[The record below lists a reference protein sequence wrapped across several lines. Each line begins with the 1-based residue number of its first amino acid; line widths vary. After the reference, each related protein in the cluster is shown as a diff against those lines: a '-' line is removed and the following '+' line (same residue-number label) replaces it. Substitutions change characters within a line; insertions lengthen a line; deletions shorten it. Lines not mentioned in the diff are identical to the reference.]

1 MLFKRLGDITAKHAF
16 LILAAWV
23 GLLVVCIT
31 NAPKWKDVVR
41 NGEFAFLPK
50 DSPSRLATD
59 GFREAF
65 PNDLLAST
73 LVLLVRRESD
83 EGLLPTDYDFVSE
96 HVIPEIHRIAKLP
109 MPADQ
114 LAVDAGLAPA
124 LTEEAATAESG
135 DAPSKNDPEAKIVQ
149 NITWFADKKIG
160 ELFISDDKQATTI
173 VMGLRTEFLDQANIK
188 LVDQV
193 EQFVNQLSRTHVQQ
207 GPSLPGG
214 LEISISG
221 SATFGRDMIRE
232 ASNSAKSTEKWTVIL
247 VVGLLIAIYRA
258 PALAMIPLI
267 TVAVSTAVSL
277 TLLAIAAQA
286 GIISLF
292 NGIETY
298 VTVLIYGAGV
308 DYCLFL
314 IARYREELDSGQTI
328 EDAISGTLHRVGAA
342 LTASAGTVMCGI
354 GMLIFAEFGK
364 FRQAGLA
371 ITFGLGVCLLAAL
384 TLTPAILRLIG
395 RWAFWPNVPSQGSR
409 RDSSFPS
416 SSDLVSRLQKKNLL
430 TAGWHWIGEFL
441 ERRAWTAWLG
451 SLVMMLPFTIIGIIF
466 FGNLSYGLLSEL
478 PETAASVYGAEA
490 VQRHFPAG
498 EVAPLTVLVDAG
510 SRDFR
515 FRIERTDATTSPSG
529 WQIVSLDE
537 SDETYPLDGFEPVA
551 GQELEF
557 AAAKKRAGYV
567 GVTSADGKSITGK
580 WLQDDR
586 KYDLAL
592 TNNGD
597 VWTGSLKAPVVDFS
611 PIQGESFAMI
621 QDFTSRLIEN
631 REKLGLQSV
640 RSLYAP
646 KGQRESAKVTLAVRQ
661 AQKKHAR
668 NYFVSSVNP
677 AVTRVDLIF
686 QQDPFSRDSISDFR
700 NLRDHIREHL
710 PEGLKDASLSFVGNT
725 ADISDLKDV
734 TDSDQLRINTLV
746 MFGVYLILVILLR
759 RPVICGYLMF
769 TVFYSYL
776 ATLGIT
782 HLVFWAM
789 DPQGFAGL
797 DWKVPMFLF
806 TILIAVGEDYNIFL
820 MARIEEEERVHGP
833 VKGITVALER
843 TGSII
848 SSCGIIMAGTFSS
861 LMAGSLVG
869 MDQLGFALALGV
881 LLDTFVIRPIMVPSL
896 LMLLATGQLGI
907 FSRWAGYEKKSEDVK
922 SLAA

>member
-23 GLLVVCIT
+23 ALLAVCIST
-31 NAPKWKDVVR
+31 APKWEDVVQ
-41 NGEFAFLPK
+41 NGEFAFLPE
-50 DSPSRLATD
+50 DAPSRIATE

-73 LVLLVRRESD
+73 LVLLVRRESSD
-83 EGLLPTDYDFVSE
+83 GLLKSDYDYLTAR
-96 HVIPEIHRIAKLP
+96 VIPEIHKIAQLP
-109 MPADQ
+109 MPEDQ
-114 LAVDAGLAPA
+114 LAADAGVESSTPSSNLPLASA
-124 LTEEAATAESG
+124 
-135 DAPSKNDPEAKIVQ
+135 DKNSTPKIVQ
-149 NITWFADKKIG
+149 GITWFADKKIG
-160 ELFISDDKQATTI
+160 DLLISEDKQATTI
-173 VMGLRTEFLDQANIK
+173 VMGLSTEFLDQQNTDV
-188 LVDQV
+188 VDQV
-193 EQFVNQLSRTHVQQ
+193 EKFVEQLSRTPAGQET
-207 GPSLPGG
+207 SLPAG

-232 ASNSAKSTEKWTVIL
+232 AKNSAKSTEKWTVIL
-247 VVGLLIAIYRA
+247 VVGLLILIYRS

-277 TLLAIAAQA
+277 TLLSIAASA

-314 IARYREELDSGQTI
+314 IARYREEIDGGQTI
-328 EDAISGTLHRVGAA
+328 EDAISGTLHRIGAA
-342 LTASAGTVMCGI
+342 LTASAGTVICGI

-371 ITFGLGVCLLAAL
+371 ITFGLTVCLLAAL

-395 RWAFWPNVPSQGSR
+395 RWAFWPNVPSPASR
-409 RDSSFPS
+409 RDASFPS
-416 SSDLVSRLQKKNLL
+416 SSDFVTRLQKKNLL
-430 TAGWHWIGEFL
+430 TAGWHWIGNL
-441 ERRAWTAWLG
+441 IERRAWAAWIG
-451 SLVMMLPFTIIGIIF
+451 SMAMMLPFTIVGIVY

-478 PETAASVYGAEA
+478 PDTAASVYGAEA

-510 SRDFR
+510 SREFR
-515 FRIERTDATTSPSG
+515 FRVQPVSESKDDDA
-529 WQIVSLDE
+529 WQVVSLDE
-537 SDETYPLDGFEPVA
+537 GGDAFAIEGFSPVS
-551 GQELEF
+551 GQSLEF
-557 AAAKKRAGYV
+557 VIPQKSAKYSGTV
-567 GVTSADGKSITGK
+567 SANGKSATGK
-580 WLQDDR
+580 WNQDDR
-586 KYDLAL
+586 DYDLTL
-592 TNNGD
+592 VQNDG
-597 VWTGSLKAPVVDFS
+597 VWTGSLSAPVVDFS
-611 PIQGESFAMI
+611 PIQGEPFEMVT
-621 QDFTSRLIEN
+621 QFTKNLVDKKDE
-631 REKLGLQSV
+631 LGLHAV
-640 RSLYAP
+640 RSMYAP
-646 KGQRESAKVTLAVRQ
+646 KGQRETGKMTLAVRQ
-661 AQKKHAR
+661 AAKKHAR
-668 NYFVSSVNP
+668 DYFVSSVNP

-686 QQDPFSRDSISDFR
+686 KQDPFSRDSISDFR
-700 NLRDHIREHL
+700 NLRDKIHAHL

-734 TDSDQLRINTLV
+734 TDSDQIRIDTLV
-746 MFGVYLILVILLR
+746 MLGVYLILVVLLK
-759 RPVICGYLMF
+759 RPGICGYLMF

-782 HLVFWAM
+782 YLAFWAM

-820 MARIEEEERVHGP
+820 MARIEEEEKVHGP

-881 LLDTFVIRPIMVPSL
+881 MLDTFVIRPIMVPSL
-896 LMLLATGQLGI
+896 LMLLATGKLGV
-907 FSRWAGYEKKSEDVK
+907 FSRLAGYEKKTDDVK

>member
-1 MLFKRLGDITAKHAF
+1 MLFKRLGDITAKHAS
-16 LILAAWV
+16 LILTAWI
-23 GLLVVCIT
+23 GLLVVCIYS
-31 NAPKWKDVVR
+31 APKWEDVVR
-41 NGEFAFLPK
+41 NGEFAFLPE
-50 DSPSRLATD
+50 DAPSRVATE

-73 LVLLVRRESD
+73 LVLLVRRESE
-83 EGLLPTDYDFVSE
+83 EGLLPSDYEFVTE
-96 HVIPEIHRIAKLP
+96 HVIPEIHRLADLP
-109 MPADQ
+109 MPSDQ
-114 LAVDAGLAPA
+114 LAADAGIAAESPVDGEVAVTRPVPAESVDA
-124 LTEEAATAESG
+124 
-135 DAPSKNDPEAKIVQ
+135 NIVQ
-149 NITWFADKKIG
+149 NITWFADRKIG

-188 LVDQV
+188 LVDKV
-193 EQFVNQLSRTHVQQ
+193 EKFVQQLSRT
-207 GPSLPGG
+207 PAEEKTSLPGG
-214 LEISISG
+214 LEIAISG

-277 TLLAIAAQA
+277 TLLAIAAKA
-286 GIISLF
+286 GLISLF

-328 EDAISGTLHRVGAA
+328 EDAISGTLHKIGAA

-354 GMLIFAEFGK
+354 GMLVFAEFGK

-371 ITFGLGVCLLAAL
+371 ITFGLAVCLLAAL

-395 RWAFWPNVPSQGSR
+395 RWAFWPNVPAQGSR
-409 RDSSFPS
+409 REASFPS
-416 SSDLVSRLQKKNLL
+416 SSDLVSRIQKKNLL
-430 TAGWHWIGEFL
+430 TAGWHWIGGIL
-441 ERRAWTAWLG
+441 ERRAWAAWLG
-451 SLVMMLPFTIIGIIF
+451 SIALMLPFTIIGIIF

-478 PETAASVYGAEA
+478 PDTAASVYGAEA

-498 EVAPLTVLVDAG
+498 EVAPLTVLVDGG
-510 SRDFR
+510 SREFR
-515 FRIERTDATTSPSG
+515 FRLEKSATATSPSG

-537 SDETYPLDGFEPVA
+537 SDQVYQLDDFQPVA
-551 GQELEF
+551 NSPIEF
-557 AAAKKRAGYV
+557 VAAEKGAGYE
-567 GVTSADGKSITGK
+567 GLASADGKTIVGK
-580 WLQDDR
+580 WLQDGQD
-586 KYDLAL
+586 YDLVFRL
-592 TNNGD
+592 EGESW
-597 VWTGSLKAPVVDFS
+597 VGSLKAPVVDFS

-621 QDFTSRLIEN
+621 QQFTTNLIEKKK
-631 REKLGLQSV
+631 ELGLQSV

-646 KGQRESAKVTLAVRQ
+646 KGQREGGKMTLAVRQ
-661 AQKKHAR
+661 AAKKHAR
-668 NYFVSSVNP
+668 DYFVSSVNP
-677 AVTRVDLIF
+677 SVTRVDLIF
-686 QQDPFSRDSISDFR
+686 EQDPFSRDSISDFR
-700 NLRDHIREHL
+700 NLRDHIREQL
-710 PEGLKDASLSFVGNT
+710 PEGLKNASLSFVGNT

-734 TDSDQLRINTLV
+734 TDSDQLRIDSLV
-746 MFGVYLILVILLR
+746 MFGVYLILVVLLR
-759 RPVICGYLMF
+759 RPVICAYLMF

-820 MARIEEEERVHGP
+820 MARIQEEEKVYGP

-896 LMLLATGQLGI
+896 LMLLATGKLGV
-907 FSRWAGYEKKSEDVK
+907 FSRWAGYEKKSEDLK
-922 SLAA
+922 SRAA